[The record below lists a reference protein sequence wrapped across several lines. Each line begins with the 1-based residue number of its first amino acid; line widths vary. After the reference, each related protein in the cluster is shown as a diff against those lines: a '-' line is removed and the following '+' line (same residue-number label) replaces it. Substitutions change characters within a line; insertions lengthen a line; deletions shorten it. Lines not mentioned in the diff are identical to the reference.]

1 MTTEQQAQL
10 RDLLEAQCG
19 IHVGDAW
26 NGPMQEGLARVM
38 ARIEASS
45 VDDLISR
52 AADPQGGVRD
62 HLVNALIS
70 RETWWFRDPECFTAI
85 ETLVA
90 LLEELLAT
98 GEHDRIRIWS
108 AGCSTGQEPYS
119 LVISILERL
128 RRADQGQVMPSHF
141 EILGTDVS
149 PAALFLAVAGRYDAR
164 AMERGLDDSLRE
176 RYFSAEGMVHCIRPH
191 VREAVTFRQHSF
203 LEPAKDLSSVPFDVV
218 LLRNVLDYY
227 ADATQLQLLSHVA
240 AAMFPGAY
248 LFLGHG
254 ESLPEGTDFEPSHLG
269 SYACYR
275 RRT

>member
-10 RDLLEAQCG
+10 RDLLEAHCG

-38 ARIEASS
+38 ARIEVGS

-52 AADPQGGVRD
+52 ASDPHGSIRD
-62 HLVNALIS
+62 QLVNALIS

-90 LLEELLAT
+90 LLEESLAT
-98 GEHDRIRIWS
+98 GDHDKIRIWS

-119 LVISILERL
+119 VVISILERR
-128 RRADQGQVMPSHF
+128 RRADQEQSMPPHF
-141 EILGTDVS
+141 EIVGTDVS
-149 PAALFLAVAGRYDAR
+149 PAALFLAVAGRYDTR
-164 AMERGLDDSLRE
+164 AMERGLDDSVRE

-191 VREAVTFRQHSF
+191 VRGAVRFRQHSF
-203 LEPAKDLSSVPFDVV
+203 LKPPKDLSSAPFDIV

-227 ADATQLQLLSHVA
+227 APATQHQLLSHIA
-240 AAMFPGAY
+240 EAMFPGAY
-248 LFLGHG
+248 LFLGQG
-254 ESLPEGTDFEPSHLG
+254 ETLPEGTHFEPSHLG